1 MRLVSI
7 IFLAMIPLM
16 FVSCG
21 IARSTSSIWKAE
33 AQREKSLEKIVSGF
47 GRSDIIDIDDHGRRS
62 LAKKAAEDVTPLEK
76 RKAAYFFHKAD
87 AYLAKAYD
95 FRSKSI
101 YDSSEYLAAKALEYF
116 NSAEQIAGDGKIA
129 EPAPAPVAEPVTAP
143 VAEPAPA
150 PVAEPVTAPV
160 AEPAPAPV
168 AEPAPA
174 PVAEP
179 APAPV
184 AEPAPAPA
192 AEPAPA
198 PAAEPAPVVEEKPK
212 LKGDPFAEKK
222 DEPKKAEPEKKE
234 EKKPSYYDVYEEM
247 RQKYLK
253 KQEEQT
259 EKEKKEEKKE
269 EQKKEK
275 KKDEKAAPEGGAK

>member
-1 MRLVSI
+1 MRLVSV
-7 IFLAMIPLM
+7 IFLAMISLI

-33 AQREKSLEKIVSGF
+33 AQREKSLEKIISGF

-116 NSAEQIAGDGKIA
+116 NSAQQIVDDGKVA
-129 EPAPAPVAEPVTAP
+129 EPAPVPVAEPAPAP

-150 PVAEPVTAPV
+150 PVAEPAPV
-160 AEPAPAPV
+160 PV

-198 PAAEPAPVVEEKPK
+198 PAAEPAPVIEEKPK

-222 DEPKKAEPEKKE
+222 EEPKKAEPEKKE